1 MNQLLAVY
9 DILNDIKICAAVGS
23 LIDGFEATC
32 NFLIQS
38 QLPAIIEGFVHDN
51 LDPTQVQ
58 RLGTGAL
65 PGKMLLVRIIE
76 NNKIDAYFRS
86 G

>member
-1 MNQLLAVY
+1 MISIHKN
-9 DILNDIKICAAVGS
+9 NDEIKKFGS
-23 LIDGFEATC
+23 
-32 NFLIQS
+32 
-38 QLPAIIEGFVHDN
+38 
-51 LDPTQVQ
+51 
-58 RLGTGAL
+58 GAL